1 MKLLYV
7 EDNEADVE
15 LLKRALDRSPRKFDI
30 EVAANLAEARTC
42 LQETQYELALIDLRL
57 PDGSGIELLAEI
69 RQNDLPLATVIFTGQ
84 GDEESAIAAL
94 KAGANDYM
102 IKNDYYFRQAARVL
116 ENALDRFQLFAKS
129 GFSSI
134 TVLYIVSDAADV
146 DLTRRHLA
154 RYAPHI
160 RMQVEQSSDKIFDLI
175 STGNIEKLCDI
186 CLIDYRLPGLS
197 ALELLKALQ
206 QNRDI
211 TVPAVLVTDQ
221 GDEETA
227 LQALRLGASDY
238 LVKQPGYLF
247 QLPAALENAYNQA
260 CLAREHAR
268 LLKSEE
274 RFRVAI
280 RNSQITVAHVD
291 RDLRYT
297 WIHSP
302 HPDFDPSAVIGK
314 RDDDLSDNA
323 GTRKLMALKKKAI
336 ETGAAQREEIS
347 FPVSDGIHIYDI
359 SAEPLKDK
367 QGGIIGATTS
377 AIDIT
382 ERVEMEHVLKRRLGE
397 LEALYSVSSSLRSA
411 ETVEEMLSMLLDET
425 LKAFETNVGAI
436 LLYDDDRKLLR
447 HLVTRGW
454 FRELQDIS
462 LKQGEGITGMVFNT
476 GEPYVSEEFS
486 TDQNF
491 KYPDRVPEGWG
502 GASIPINVDRQ
513 IIGTL
518 TLAVP
523 LPRKIT
529 PDNLKLLL
537 SLGDMA
543 GTAVHRITLHEEA
556 VKRLQKMQATRAID
570 ASIIA
575 SQDMS
580 LTLDILLEHLVS
592 QLSIDAAGVFLLN
605 QDLKVLEFAAGKG
618 FRSKS
623 LEKFSLDLQES
634 MAGRAVRKRQTIH
647 VYDIND
653 LPNKEGLFQ
662 WLKGDQFSG
671 YICIPLSVK
680 GEVKGVLEIF
690 GKRPFRKESD
700 WLDFLESLALQAAIT
715 INNNQ
720 LFEDIQRANLELTL
734 AYDATLEGWSR
745 ALELRDHET
754 DNHSRRVTDMTMKI
768 AEAAGVSAS
777 ERVHIRRGALLHDI
791 GKVGV
796 PDSILHKP
804 DKLNAEEWAMM
815 KKHPVFAYQ
824 LLSPIEYLRPAL
836 DIPYC
841 HHEKWDGSGYPRGLR
856 DSEIPLAARIFAV
869 ADVFDALTSERPYR
883 PAWDRKEALKCIREE
898 SGKHFDPRIVEIFFS
913 LVEKGDV

>member
-15 LLKRALDRSPRKFDI
+15 LLKRALDGSPRKFDI

-57 PDGSGIELLAEI
+57 PDGSGIELLSEI

-84 GDEESAIAAL
+84 GDEKSAIAAL

-102 IKNDYYFRQAARVL
+102 IKNDHYFRQAAEML
-116 ENALDRFQLFAKS
+116 ENALDRFQS
-129 GFSSI
+129 FSKRGVSPI
-134 TVLYIVSDAADV
+134 TVLYIVHDAANV
-146 DLTRRHLA
+146 DLTRKHLA

-160 RMQVEQSSDKIFDLI
+160 RLQVEQSTDKILDLI
-175 STGNIEKLCDI
+175 STDYIEQLCDI

-211 TVPAVLVTDQ
+211 TVPAVLITDQ

-238 LVKQPGYLF
+238 LVKQQGYLF

-280 RNSQITVAHVD
+280 RNSQIIVAHVD

-297 WIHSP
+297 WIHNP
-302 HPDFDPSAVIGK
+302 QPDFDPSTVIGK
-314 RDDDLSDNA
+314 KDDELADNE
-323 GTRKLMALKKKAI
+323 GTRKLIALKKKTI
-336 ETGAAQREEIS
+336 ETGKKQREVIS
-347 FPVSDGIHIYDI
+347 FPVSDRDHIYDI
-359 SAEPLKDK
+359 AAEPLKDE
-367 QGGIIGATTS
+367 QGKIIGATTS

-382 ERVEMEHVLKRRLGE
+382 ERVEIEHVLKRRLGE

-411 ETVEEMLSMLLDET
+411 ETVEEMLSLLLDET
-425 LKAFETNVGAI
+425 LKAFETEAGAI
-436 LLYDDDRKLLR
+436 LLYDDDRKVMR

-476 GEPYVSEEFS
+476 GGPYVSEEFS

-491 KYPDRVPEGWG
+491 RHPDRVPEGWG
-502 GASIPINVDRQ
+502 GASIPLKVDRRV
-513 IIGTL
+513 IGTL

-556 VKRLQKMQATRAID
+556 VKRLRRLQATRTID
-570 ASIIA
+570 TSIIA
-575 SQDMS
+575 SQDLQ
-580 LTLDILLEHLVS
+580 LTLNILLVHLLS
-592 QLSIDAAGVFLLN
+592 QLSVDAAAVLLLN
-605 QDLKVLEFAAGKG
+605 HDLKVLEFAAGKG

-623 LEKFSLDLQES
+623 LQKFSLDIQDT
-634 MAGRAVRKRQTIH
+634 MAGQAVRERRTIH

-653 LPNKEGLFQ
+653 LPDKEGLFQ

-671 YICIPLSVK
+671 YICIPLTVK
-680 GEVKGVLEIF
+680 REVKGVLEVF
-690 GKRPFRKESD
+690 GKKPFRMETD
-700 WLDFLESLALQAAIT
+700 WLDFLESLALQAAIA
-715 INNNQ
+715 INNSQ
-720 LFEDIQRANLELTL
+720 LFEDIQQANLELTL
-734 AYDATLEGWSR
+734 AYDATLEGWSK

-754 DNHSRRVTDMTMKI
+754 DNHSKRVTDMTLKI
-768 AEAAGVSAS
+768 AEAAGVSSA

-791 GKVGV
+791 GKVGI

-804 DKLNAEEWAMM
+804 DKLTAEEWAMM

-869 ADVFDALTSERPYR
+869 ADVFDALNSERPYR
-883 PAWDRKEALKCIREE
+883 PAWDRKEALEYIREE

-913 LVEKGDV
+913 MVEKGDI